1 MKQEYREAFSEV
13 YEIFKLMPQT
23 LLEKI
28 PNKFKEMIKNEKDEN
43 YLPNIKEP
51 IENEKLKDETIIIL
65 GLIYRDFLCSSEERK
80 RLQEKDVIE
89 LNKIEKEIQQQLNDK
104 YDMERIFKDK
114 NKDKIE
120 GKERETSIMVI
131 TEKKWYEKI
140 FELIKNIF
148 KKK

>member
-23 LLEKI
+23 LLNKI
-28 PNKFKEMIKNEKDEN
+28 PNKFLEMIENEKDTN
-43 YLPNIKEP
+43 YVPNIKEP
-51 IENEKLKDETIIIL
+51 IENQKLKDETIIIL

-80 RLQEKDVIE
+80 ILQEKDAIE
-89 LNKIEKEIQQQLNDK
+89 LQKAEKAIQEELKDK
-104 YDMERIFKDK
+104 YDIDRMFKDK
-114 NKDKIE
+114 NK
-120 GKERETSIMVI
+120 ERETAIMVV